1 MAKITKSSIFVDSK
15 KLLQYTYT
23 IYNMLSNKNK
33 AQIGNHLLDA
43 NLKMIEHFSL
53 AYHKRDNQYEL
64 LTPKGT
70 YTLSLKGLKKNELTA
85 LFAQY
90 ERYKILL
97 EFIFS
102 SVELSHKQ
110 NALSDKQRDK
120 LYVQFLEHLAK
131 IEAAIQKWDQSIKQ
145 NISIEK

>member
-53 AYHKRDNQYEL
+53 AYQK
-64 LTPKGT
+64 KGT
-70 YTLSLKGLKKNELTA
+70 VY
-85 LFAQY
+85 FV
-90 ERYKILL
+90 
-97 EFIFS
+97 S
-102 SVELSHKQ
+102 SVNSYLGMMKNYSEYK
-110 NALSDKQRDK
+110 NCVK
-120 LYVQFLEHLAK
+120 LL
-131 IEAAIQKWDQSIKQ
+131 DSIKCK
-145 NISIEK
+145 NVIKDYINFKIFLK